1 MAQNHRIF
9 SSFAIEDAVLRS
21 FLVGQARNE
30 RSPFSFVD
38 MSVKEPWDSDWKAN
52 CRTKIKGCDGV
63 IGIITHN
70 TPKATGQLWEL
81 RCAYAEGVPVLLIY
95 GQQDTRPTVLPEP
108 ISERRIWSWTWPTIA
123 AFLERL

>member
-1 MAQNHRIF
+1 MARNHRIF

-63 IGIITHN
+63 IGIVTRRCCTNRIADGMA
-70 TPKATGQLWEL
+70 PAPGGPMPRQQLARFEDG
-81 RCAYAEGVPVLLIY
+81 RFG
-95 GQQDTRPTVLPEP
+95 
-108 ISERRIWSWTWPTIA
+108 
-123 AFLERL
+123 